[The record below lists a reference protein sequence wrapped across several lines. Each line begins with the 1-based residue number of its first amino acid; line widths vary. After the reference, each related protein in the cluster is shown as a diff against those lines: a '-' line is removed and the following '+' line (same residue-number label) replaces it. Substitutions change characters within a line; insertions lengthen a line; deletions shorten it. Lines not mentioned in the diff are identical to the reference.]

1 MRRSQDEQPIEPS
14 LPIVDPHMHMWDLS
28 PAPGA
33 RRAMQGVALPAM
45 FEAIAQSG
53 HSVTHTVFLEC
64 HAMYRLDGPP
74 ELRPVGEVEFANAIA
89 AMGDSGNYGACR
101 VAHRIV
107 GSADP
112 LLGEQIRPVLE
123 AHLAAGGERFRG
135 MRFATYFSEGGMFGR
150 SCDPRNRGLMRDP
163 RLRQTAHILAAMDLS
178 LDVWCFHSQLD
189 ELIDLA
195 TALPDLTIIL
205 DHIGT
210 PEKLGVYAG
219 LEDEVRCEWF
229 GKLVDLARR
238 PNVVIKLGGLGMDL
252 TGSGFPPASSEV
264 LAARWRPYI
273 EDCIEA
279 FTPQRSMFESNFPPD
294 SSAGSYG
301 AVWNAFKR
309 IAAGASAD
317 EKAALFSGTASRIY
331 RISA

>member
-28 PAPGA
+28 PAPDA
-33 RRAMQGVALPAM
+33 RQATQGVPLPEM

-53 HSVTHTVFLEC
+53 HNVTHTVFLEC

-74 ELRPVGEVEFANAIA
+74 ELRPVGEVEFANAVA

-123 AHLAAGGERFRG
+123 AHLTVGGERFRG
-135 MRFATYFSEGGMFGR
+135 MRFATYFSEAGMFGR
-150 SCDPRNRGLMRDP
+150 SCDLRNRGLMRDP
-163 RLRQTAHILAAMDLS
+163 LFRQTAQVLATMDLS

-195 TALPDLTIIL
+195 TAVPDLTIIL

-210 PEKLGVYAG
+210 PEKLGTYAG
-219 LEDEVRCEWF
+219 REDEVRREWS

-238 PNVVIKLGGLGMDL
+238 PNVAIKLGGLGMDL
-252 TGSGFPPASSEV
+252 AGSGLSPASSEV
-264 LAARWRPYI
+264 LAARWGPYI
-273 EDCIEA
+273 ETCIEA

>member
-1 MRRSQDEQPIEPS
+1 MRETQDEQPIEPS

-28 PAPGA
+28 PARGTRQATQDFP
-33 RRAMQGVALPAM
+33 LPEM
-45 FEAIAQSG
+45 FEVIARSG
-53 HSVTHTVFLEC
+53 HNVTHTVFLEC
-64 HAMYRLDGPP
+64 HAMYRQDGPL
-74 ELRPVGEVEFANAIA
+74 ELRPVGEVEFANAIG

-112 LLGEQIRPVLE
+112 LLGERIKPVIE
-123 AHLAAGGERFRG
+123 AHLAAAGERFCG
-135 MRFATYFSEGGMFGR
+135 MRFATYFSEAGMFGGP
-150 SCDPRNRGLMRDP
+150 CDPSNRGLMRNP
-163 RLRQTAHILAAMDLS
+163 LFYQVAHILAKMDLS

-195 TALPDLTIIL
+195 TAVPNLTIIL
-205 DHIGT
+205 NHIGT

-219 LEDEVRCEWF
+219 REEEVRREWF
-229 GKLVDLARR
+229 GKLVELARR

-252 TGSGFPPASSEV
+252 MGSRLPPAASEV

-273 EDCIEA
+273 ENCIEA

-294 SSAGSYG
+294 GSAGSYG

-309 IAAGASAD
+309 IVAGASAD
-317 EKAALFSGTASRIY
+317 EKTALFSGTASRVY
-331 RISA
+331 RISV

>member
-1 MRRSQDEQPIEPS
+1 
-14 LPIVDPHMHMWDLS
+14 
-28 PAPGA
+28 
-33 RRAMQGVALPAM
+33 
-45 FEAIAQSG
+45 
-53 HSVTHTVFLEC
+53 
-64 HAMYRLDGPP
+64 
-74 ELRPVGEVEFANAIA
+74 VEFANAIA
-89 AMGDSGNYGACR
+89 AMSDSGDYGACR

-112 LLGEQIRPVLE
+112 LLGEHFRPVLE
-123 AHLAAGGERFRG
+123 AHLAVGGERFRG
-135 MRFATYFSEGGMFGR
+135 MRFATYFSEAGMFGR
-150 SCDPRNRGLMRDP
+150 SCDPSNRGLMRNP
-163 RLRQTAHILAAMDLS
+163 LFLQTAQTLATMGLS

-210 PEKLGVYAG
+210 PEKLGIYAG
-219 LEDEVRCEWF
+219 REDEVRREWF

-252 TGSGFPPASSEV
+252 MGSGFLPASSEV

-273 EDCIEA
+273 ENCIEA

-317 EKAALFSGTASRIY
+317 EKTALFSGTASRIY
-331 RISA
+331 RIST

>member
-1 MRRSQDEQPIEPS
+1 MRKSLHEQPIEPS

-28 PAPGA
+28 PAPDA
-33 RRAMQGVALPAM
+33 QQATQGLELPQM
-45 FEAIAQSG
+45 FDAIAQSG
-53 HSVTHTVFLEC
+53 HNVTHTVFLEC
-64 HAMYRLDGPP
+64 HAMYRVDGPP

-89 AMGDSGNYGACR
+89 TMGDSGNYGVCR

-123 AHLAAGGERFRG
+123 AHRAAGGERFRG

-150 SCDPRNRGLMRDP
+150 SCDPLNRGLMRNP
-163 RLRQTAHILAAMDLS
+163 LFRQTAHILATMDLS

-189 ELIDLA
+189 ELIELA

-210 PEKLGVYAG
+210 PEKLGTYAG
-219 LEDEVRCEWF
+219 REDEVRREWF
-229 GKLVDLARR
+229 SKLVDLARR

-252 TGSGFPPASSEV
+252 AGSGFSPASSEV

-273 EDCIEA
+273 ENCIEA

-309 IAAGASAD
+309 IAAGVSAD
-317 EKAALFSGTASRIY
+317 EKTALFSGTASRIY
-331 RISA
+331 RIPA